1 MSTDQA
7 MAMST
12 LAPLGAG
19 STVGSRYLLGSVL
32 GRGGM
37 AEVWEALDTVLERR
51 VAVKLFRG
59 DPESA
64 AEEQRREAE
73 IRLVAALSHPNLVA
87 VFDAGSDSGCPGA
100 PCTFLV
106 MELVEGTTLSRLLP
120 LGPLCPADV
129 ADLGA
134 QLASALAYVHARG
147 VVHRDLKPANIL
159 LASTPRDAA
168 TSVSA
173 AGVAAKL
180 TDFGI
185 ARILDGARVT
195 LTGTTVGTANYL
207 SPEQASGGDVS
218 PASDVYS
225 LGLVLLECLSGR
237 AAFPGHGVE
246 AAVARLHRGPA
257 IPDDVDPAWQGLLAT
272 MTARDPAIRPT
283 AATVANRLRSLGSD
297 AAGQPSRLS
306 QLIRSM
312 TTQTLGAQ
320 PATGPAL
327 RSGSVRA
334 DSSRPVVVASDSPR
348 RHRTMWLILAATLA
362 AVLIAGI
369 LAVLPRGGSDSGAG
383 TGAPPARPYPT
394 VSGKLGTDLRQ
405 LQNAVP

>member
-1 MSTDQA
+1 
-7 MAMST
+7 MST

-19 STVGSRYLLGSVL
+19 STVGGRYVLGSVL

-37 AEVWEALDTVLERR
+37 AEVWDAQDTVLQRR

-73 IRLVAALSHPNLVA
+73 IRLVAALSHPNLVT
-87 VFDAGSDSGCPGA
+87 VFDAGTDFGCPGA

-120 LGPLCPADV
+120 LGALSPTDV

-134 QLASALAYVHARG
+134 QMASALAYVHARG

-159 LASTPRDAA
+159 LASTPRELAN
-168 TSVSA
+168 
-173 AGVAAKL
+173 GVTAIGVTAKL

-207 SPEQASGGDVS
+207 SPEQASGADVS

-225 LGLVLLECLSGR
+225 LGLVLLECLSGK

-246 AAVARLHRGPA
+246 AAVARLQRAPA
-257 IPDDVDPAWQGLLAT
+257 IPDDIDPAWQGLLAT
-272 MTARDPAIRPT
+272 MTARDPAIRPS
-283 AATVANRLRSLGSD
+283 AATVANRLRAVGRS
-297 AAGQPSRLS
+297 AASGPSRLFR
-306 QLIRSM
+306 LVDSM
-312 TTQTLGAQ
+312 TTQNLGVR
-320 PATGPAL
+320 PGTGPAL
-327 RSGSVRA
+327 PSGVGRAHPSLPGMPTTRSAG
-334 DSSRPVVVASDSPR
+334 R
-348 RHRTMWLILAATLA
+348 RRTVWLATAALVT
-362 AVLIAGI
+362 AVLIAAI
-369 LAVLPRGGSDSGAG
+369 LAVLPRGGSG
-383 TGAPPARPYPT
+383 TGTTTAPTRSYPS

>member
-7 MAMST
+7 MSM
-12 LAPLGAG
+12 LAALGAG
-19 STVGSRYLLGSVL
+19 STVGGRYLLGSVL

-37 AEVWEALDTVLERR
+37 AEVWEAQDTVLERR

-73 IRLVAALSHPNLVA
+73 IRLVAALSHPNLVT

-120 LGPLCPADV
+120 LGPLSPPDV

-147 VVHRDLKPANIL
+147 IVHRDVKPANIL
-159 LASTPRDAA
+159 LAGTPRDSADG
-168 TSVSA
+168 VSA
-173 AGVAAKL
+173 TGVTAKL

-207 SPEQASGGDVS
+207 SPEQASGADVS

-225 LGLVLLECLSGR
+225 LGLVLLECLSGQ

-246 AAVARLHRGPA
+246 AAVARLQRGPA
-257 IPDDVDPAWQGLLAT
+257 IPEDLDPAWQGVLAT
-272 MTARDPAIRPT
+272 MTARDPAIRPP
-283 AATVANRLRSLGSD
+283 AATVANRLRALRS
-297 AAGQPSRLS
+297 AAAAEPSRLS
-306 QLIRSM
+306 RQVGSM
-312 TTQTLGAQ
+312 TTRPRVQPGAASALTAGSGRVS
-320 PATGPAL
+320 PSPTDLVGPH
-327 RSGSVRA
+327 
-334 DSSRPVVVASDSPR
+334 SRGR
-348 RHRTMWLILAATLA
+348 RRTMWLALAAALT
-362 AVLIAGI
+362 AVLLAVI
-369 LAVLPRGGSDSGAG
+369 LGVLPRGGSDRGAR
-383 TGAPPARPYPT
+383 TAPARAYPS

-405 LQNAVP
+405 LQGAVP